1 MQLTRKT
8 EYAVRTLLELA
19 TRTEGEYVPTE
30 EIARAKNIPEMYLS
44 KTVQDLVRAG
54 FVQTQRGSGG
64 GVRLARPAESFTLA
78 DVVEAIQGP
87 LAINSCLLENSDCP
101 NKPVCRVHRLLARAQ
116 ESLLDVLGS
125 ANFAELAGKNQK
137 GERGGEQ

>member
-8 EYAVRTLLELA
+8 EYAVRTLIELA
-19 TRTEGEYVPTE
+19 ARPEGEFVPTE

-54 FVQTQRGSGG
+54 FVQTQRGCGG
-64 GVRLARPAESFTLA
+64 GVRLARPAESFTLV
-78 DVVEAIQGP
+78 DVLVAIQGP

-101 NKPVCRVHRLLARAQ
+101 NKPVCRVHQLLVRAQ

-125 ANFAELAGKNQK
+125 ASFAELAGKIK
-137 GERGGEQ
+137 KEGRGEG